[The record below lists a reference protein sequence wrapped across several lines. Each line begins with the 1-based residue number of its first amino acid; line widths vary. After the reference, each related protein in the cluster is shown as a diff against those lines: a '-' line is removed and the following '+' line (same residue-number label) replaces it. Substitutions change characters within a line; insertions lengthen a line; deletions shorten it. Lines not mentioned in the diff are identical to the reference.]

1 MRATVPIHGCC
12 AGLFARESPAVGKY
26 KCLDH
31 ERDYSNVG
39 SNVEL
44 LISAVVGEHD
54 YRSEGLS
61 TVNYTVVSE
70 EVKIIYSPGADPAV
84 SNHEGTLIGKD
95 RRKSSS
101 DGAHEGKSKK
111 SKNKRSVQAASRGAR
126 PPKGYPYTHIK
137 VDF

>member
-1 MRATVPIHGCC
+1 MRAMVPIHGCY
-12 AGLFARESPAVGKY
+12 AGLFARESREVGEY

-70 EVKIIYSPGADPAV
+70 EVKIIYNPGTDPAV
-84 SNHEGTLIGKD
+84 SNHEGTLNAKD

-111 SKNKRSVQAASRGAR
+111 SKNKKKVQAASRGSRAS
-126 PPKGYPYTHIK
+126 KGFPYTHIK